1 MRYVYPAI
9 FYKDKKIPNAYTVI
23 FPDVEGAATCGY
35 SLYEALYMA
44 EDSLAGMM
52 ICWEDYKAGK
62 SDAPMNNRI
71 VEPTPIKDVVVETNE
86 YSTEA
91 FVTLVRCDTDV
102 YRKFLEEMP
111 PSGKNDDEDLEI
123 PEMLARELCKQAGVE
138 YL

>member
-62 SDAPMNNRI
+62 SDTPMNNRI
-71 VEPTPIKDVVVETNE
+71 VAPTPIKDVKVVLDE
-86 YSTEA
+86 YSSEA
-91 FVTLVRCDTDV
+91 FVTLIKCDTDE
-102 YRKFLEEMP
+102 YRK
-111 PSGKNDDEDLEI
+111 K
-123 PEMLARELCKQAGVE
+123 LAAEKAGD
-138 YL
+138 